1 VITMVELTK
10 VYNQISN
17 TYFDYIGTGILVAG
31 IYLLIGLPFVKLAK
45 LAERKFTVDKRKII
59 KR

>member
-1 VITMVELTK
+1 VELTQ
-10 VYNQISN
+10 VYTQLSGL
-17 TYFDYIGTGILVAG
+17 YFDHLGLGLLVAG